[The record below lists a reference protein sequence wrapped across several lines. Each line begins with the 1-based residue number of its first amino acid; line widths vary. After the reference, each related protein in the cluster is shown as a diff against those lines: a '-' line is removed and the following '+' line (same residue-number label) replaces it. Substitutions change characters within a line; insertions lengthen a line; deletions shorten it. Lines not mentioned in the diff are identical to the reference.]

1 MVGNPNAMRVR
12 RKAGLGN
19 KKASVNNLPKFGNEI
34 LKKPR
39 SANTKIPDAKYESG
53 RALGKNAGNKKKQK
67 KQKHSTRRHRKPRE
81 HARGNETGRTDKD
94 RREHTDY
101 IYIQGLIDKRDAG

>member
-53 RALGKNAGNKKKQK
+53 RALGKNAGNKKKTK
-67 KQKHSTRRHRKPRE
+67 KT
-81 HARGNETGRTDKD
+81 ETFNKETQEATGTCSGERNRTN
-94 RREHTDY
+94 
-101 IYIQGLIDKRDAG
+101 

>member
-39 SANTKIPDAKYESG
+39 SANTKIQPDAKYESG
-53 RALGKNAGNKKKQK
+53 RALGKNAGNKKKTK
-67 KQKHSTRRHRKPRE
+67 KTETFNKETQEATGTKQDKLTKTEGSTQ
-81 HARGNETGRTDKD
+81 T
-94 RREHTDY
+94 
-101 IYIQGLIDKRDAG
+101 IYTYKG